1 MFPKSENP
9 QGFHLF
15 CHKPLYMAGFVFAVC
30 HSGKELLCD
39 MWFLAYVMQD
49 ISYYEWVVFV
59 MPVLKRKAIK
69 SKRAIF
75 SRKYYS
81 LVVAHIIFFLDQEQ
95 SYNCFKNKDIRLPLL
110 KLDFPS
116 FSS

>member
-49 ISYYEWVVFV
+49 ISYYE
-59 MPVLKRKAIK
+59 
-69 SKRAIF
+69 
-75 SRKYYS
+75 
-81 LVVAHIIFFLDQEQ
+81 
-95 SYNCFKNKDIRLPLL
+95 
-110 KLDFPS
+110 
-116 FSS
+116 